1 MDQKNNFLKATNL
14 INSSTNILLTM
25 HERMDADDGGAGLA
39 MAHALKAMG
48 KTVTHAIKKGL
59 PPILNFL
66 PGSEN
71 IIDDIDNQNFDL
83 LITFGCA
90 TVGRGGSQN
99 IINLNCPV
107 INFDHHPDNAFF
119 GDVNIVDKT
128 KSSVAELVY
137 DFFVYNNWPI
147 NRDIATC
154 LLTGI
159 AGDTGGFLHSN
170 TQSSTLKAA
179 AELMN
184 KGALADKII
193 REMFKNKSTTVLK
206 AWGKAI
212 ENVHYDQE
220 RKIIYSIMTEEDL
233 NGVGELPPAS
243 FEGFVETLNTAPDAK
258 FALFLRQD
266 GNLIKGSLRSGNTE
280 PKNVDVAKI
289 AQLFGGGGHKQAA
302 GFAIIGKLKKDEQ
315 GKWKVI

>member
-1 MDQKNNFLKATNL
+1 MNDNFQQAADL
-14 INSSTNILLTM
+14 ISKSQNILLTM

-48 KTVTHAIKKGL
+48 KNVTHAIKKGV

-66 PGSEN
+66 PGNEN
-71 IIDDIDNQNFDL
+71 IIDDITDQNFDL

-90 TVGRGGSQN
+90 TIDRTGSQN
-99 IINLNCPV
+99 IQNLTCAT

-119 GDVNIVDKT
+119 GDINVVDKA

-137 DFFVYNNWPI
+137 DFFIFNNWPI
-147 NRDIATC
+147 TKDIATC

-159 AGDTGGFLHSN
+159 VGDTGGFLHSN

-179 AELMN
+179 GELMN

-193 REMFKNKSTTVLK
+193 REMFKNKNTAVLK

-212 ENVHYDQE
+212 GNAHYDAE
-220 RKIIYSIMTEEDL
+220 RKIIYSIMTEQDL
-233 NGVGELPPAS
+233 NDVGEIPPAS
-243 FEGFVETLNTAPDAK
+243 FEGFVETLNTAPEAK

-266 GNLIKGSLRSGNTE
+266 GNLIKGSLRSGDTE
-280 PKNVDVAKI
+280 PKNVDVSKI

-302 GFAIIGKLKKDEQ
+302 GFAIIGKLEKDDQ
-315 GKWKVI
+315 GKWKVV